1 MKQAILKPT
10 LAVLLLIAILAGCNK
25 HQDLSTPGVKGAV
38 TSSVKHKNLDGSE
51 LLMSPI
57 AAFSEVV
64 NDGSMKVVVVPDD
77 VFAIGV
83 AASTTD
89 EQLVDARVVDGV
101 LKVSYTDEAGVDNP
115 DNIIYVHSPIIEK
128 MTMTRKGTVESAG
141 YYNTLDIDM
150 RGKGKMVLTGG
161 IHTLNIL
168 AGGSGTVDAQ
178 GMPAI
183 DVIVTGKSNGIVK
196 VAPMSTLNVNVRG
209 TTRIYYTGNP
219 AVTSTLSGGA
229 QLIRQ

>member
-25 HQDLSTPGVKGAV
+25 HQDLSTPGVKGSV
-38 TSSVKHKNLDGSE
+38 TSSIKHKNLDGTD
-51 LLMSPI
+51 LLLSPI
-57 AAFSEVV
+57 TSFDAIS
-64 NDGSMKVVVVPDD
+64 NDGSMTVVVVPDD
-77 VFAIGV
+77 IYAIGV
-83 AASTTD
+83 ASSTSD
-89 EQLVDARVVDGV
+89 EELVEARVVDGV

-115 DNIIYVHSPIIEK
+115 DNIIYVHSPTIEK
-128 MTMTRKGTVESAG
+128 LTTTRKGTVESTG
-141 YYNTLDIDM
+141 YYNTLDVDM
-150 RGKGKMVLTGG
+150 QGKGTMILTGG
-161 IHTLNIL
+161 IGTLNIL

-196 VAPMSTLNVNVRG
+196 VAPISTLNVNVRG

-229 QLIRQ
+229 QLIHQ